1 MGIQMI
7 GIDHSNAEIDVRT
20 IFSFTKAKA
29 VEALDILKHTEGI
42 QGCVLV
48 STCNRMELWASCEEG
63 FSGSLYELVCQIR
76 QVEPETYRK
85 YFVCRQ
91 EREAVKHL
99 FALASGLKSRILGED
114 QILTQVKDALLLA
127 REYYATDNVLETL
140 FRSAVTAGK
149 KVKTEVVLS
158 HASRSAIHQAM
169 DTLMSRGYIFE
180 GKKCMVIGNGQMGKL
195 AATVLAQAGADVTVT
210 VRQYRSGI
218 VEIPRGC
225 DRIDYGD
232 RMQLFPD
239 CDYVVSATA
248 SPNFTLK
255 EECVK
260 KVELTHP
267 VVLIDLAVPR
277 DIDPEVKKLFG
288 ITLYDIDDF
297 QVDTV
302 DAETQKSLEAAGDIL
317 QEKMEEFFHW
327 YECRDMI
334 PKIEGIKVSAV
345 EDLDLRLQ
353 KVMRGLP
360 MEEEQKA
367 RLQESIDRA
376 ALRVVNK
383 MMFGLRSTV
392 SEQAFRECIEGLEK
406 VYES

>member
-76 QVEPETYRK
+76 QVEPESYRK

-158 HASRSAIHQAM
+158 HANRSAIHQAM

-392 SEQAFRECIEGLEK
+392 SEQVFRECIEGLEK

>member
-63 FSGSLYELVCQIR
+63 FSGSLYELICRIR
-76 QVEPETYRK
+76 QVEPGIYRK

-99 FALASGLKSRILGED
+99 FALASGLRSRILGED

-127 REYYATDNVLETL
+127 REYYAADNVLETL

-149 KVKTEVVLS
+149 KVKTEVALS

-195 AATVLAQAGADVTVT
+195 AATALAQAGADVTVT

-255 EECVK
+255 EECIK

-297 QVDTV
+297 QADTV
-302 DAETQKSLEAAGDIL
+302 DAEMQKSLEAAGDIL